1 MKYEIFATLFLLMIP
16 GLVWGKSWSD
26 FYRYPYIHSLLNGH
40 YRFFKSQPDQYEV
53 GITGKIP
60 YQKYLTLP
68 QTIDSLD
75 IYSLET
81 TLGYTYII
89 KGIERHSYFIEQ
101 SWYGDHLHI
110 KAGYGYTHRANPLAS
125 FQHDLPLS
133 LGGLVRNWEL
143 TVFGKFSWK
152 STFQPLLGGNIAYL
166 FYTKYQTQ
174 LQEYF
179 SSPPNFSI
187 PNRIDLTIH
196 QTSRHSF
203 MVRQTYQFNIID
215 YPNHLR
221 FFISWEIFP
230 LKVGIALSFTLK
242 DQVQATSH
250 IRYRP
255 QWGFDHSLEAGIIHY
270 HHSVYSKQIKK
281 NNLEVD
287 TIGSGK
293 TEK

>member
-1 MKYEIFATLFLLMIP
+1 MIP
-16 GLVWGKSWSD
+16 GLVWGKFWSD

-60 YQKYLTLP
+60 YQKYPTLP

-81 TLGYTYII
+81 TLDYTYIAKEI
-89 KGIERHSYFIEQ
+89 KRHNYFIEQ
-101 SWYGDHLHI
+101 SWHGNYLHI
-110 KAGYGYTHRANPLAS
+110 KAGYGYTHQVNPLAS

-133 LGGLVRNWEL
+133 LGGLVGNWEL
-143 TVFGKFSWK
+143 TVFGKFSWS
-152 STFQPLLGGNIAYL
+152 STFRPLLGGNIAYL
-166 FYTKYQTQ
+166 FYTKRQTQ

-179 SSPPNFSI
+179 SSPPNFFI
-187 PNRIDLTIH
+187 PNRIDLTIY

-203 MVRQTYQFNIID
+203 MVKQIYQFNITD

-230 LKVGIALSFTLK
+230 LRVGLAFSFSRK
-242 DQVQATSH
+242 DWIQATSH

-255 QWGFDHSLEAGIIHY
+255 RWGFDHSLEVGIIHY
-270 HHSVYSKQIKK
+270 HHSVYFKQIKE
-281 NNLEVD
+281 NNLKTDIVE
-287 TIGSGK
+287 TGK
-293 TEK
+293 IEKIKFNSSNE